1 MKALE
6 CKNCGGRINPT
17 TLVCEY
23 CGTQYQ
29 RDFADVPVQRLVVES
44 YRPEVKT
51 LGATVEVS
59 DFMMRDVP
67 REKIAEFSMKEI
79 TRSLAEA
86 LAPYIELET
95 MYNPVSMT
103 QIVRGRVRVLE
114 PNFRF

>member
-44 YRPEVKT
+44 YRPEVKA
-51 LGATVEVS
+51 LMAQVEVS
-59 DFMMRDVP
+59 EFALRDIP
-67 REKIAEFSMKEI
+67 PERIAEFTIKDI
-79 TRSLAEA
+79 ARSLADA
-86 LAPYIELET
+86 LVPYIELET
-95 MYNPVSMT
+95 LRRPDLAT
-103 QIVRGRVRVLE
+103 QIIKGRVRVIE
-114 PNFRF
+114 PHFRF